1 MKILGFTRI
10 CREIVDV
17 AIYALYPESFCGV
30 NLAIRKVFAFSDSG
44 VGQSSTTGSRSWEP
58 ISHQT
63 DLVIV
68 QKFWDY
74 PIRNTERVEALNN
87 IEYVPKID

>member
-1 MKILGFTRI
+1 MENFRFTRI

-44 VGQSSTTGSRSWEP
+44 VGQSSTTYP
-58 ISHQT
+58 AHVVSHPA
-63 DLVIV
+63 
-68 QKFWDY
+68 KEFY
-74 PIRNTERVEALNN
+74 TEQ
-87 IEYVPKID
+87 VPAPVRI

>member
-1 MKILGFTRI
+1 MFTRI

-44 VGQSSTTGSRSWEP
+44 CGIVLSSQCLAAPSFSTVSRCGSLSG
-58 ISHQT
+58 
-63 DLVIV
+63 
-68 QKFWDY
+68 
-74 PIRNTERVEALNN
+74 AL
-87 IEYVPKID
+87 